1 VEASPKAE
9 TLLTGSWKESL
20 KISIPRDGLEV
31 NDLEEILLQEIQ
43 RFGEELWESV
53 LTSLP
58 ATCQGRIA

>member
-1 VEASPKAE
+1 
-9 TLLTGSWKESL
+9 
-20 KISIPRDGLEV
+20 V